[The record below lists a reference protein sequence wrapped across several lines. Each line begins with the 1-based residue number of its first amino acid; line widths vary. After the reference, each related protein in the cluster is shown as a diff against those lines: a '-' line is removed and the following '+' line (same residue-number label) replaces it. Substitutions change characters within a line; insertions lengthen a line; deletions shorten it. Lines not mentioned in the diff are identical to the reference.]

1 MSTEPTVPATPS
13 TPPTASRGSR
23 MSAGAI
29 ASATGLGALGVF
41 MLQNRERVT
50 LTFLLWDFTWPLWL
64 LILVTAVLGS
74 VVWIGLGII
83 RRHRRRV
90 ARRNG

>member
-1 MSTEPTVPATPS
+1 MSTDPAAASPAPPS
-13 TPPTASRGSR
+13 PASPAAR

-29 ASATGLGALGVF
+29 ASVTGLGALGVF

-50 LTFLLWDFTWPLWL
+50 LTFLFWDFTWPLWL

-74 VVWIGLGII
+74 VVWIGLGIM